1 MTYYG
6 RSANEHVDLHLAL
19 RVEGIPYAFVTR
31 TIPGSPSALSG
42 YTQVVCMTG
51 VTEGEAVLDLV
62 ERREMAAT
70 LDVDMLDTDA
80 DLFRT
85 LFASAARPV
94 TWIQTAFTS
103 SDTDL
108 EVQDAAAV
116 SSGDV
121 VYIGDETVVVGTV
134 SGANDWLGCTRGAYG
149 STARALF
156 GDTST
161 GDNAYTTPPHW
172 RGRRARLY
180 GYALDGA
187 GTYTETLLGVYL
199 VDESPRHTGGKAW
212 ALRLAGIVQEYWE
225 RVCGLGVEAVTI
237 TDVADFSTAG
247 DWTIELAVTDDKK
260 LRTSATI
267 DTYALVNSD
276 VGVGIHKIEAVDGTA
291 GTVTLAYDPS
301 FQTARGVRVADFAG
315 TVRQVAVVQLPG
327 AAGILSVLLSD
338 EGQALSGGDY
348 LPGRPPSESADL
360 GWRLGAAFA
369 SSEVDSTAFDAI
381 TAVPPMTM
389 IIDGER
395 KVTDILREWCFLT
408 GTAVVTTV
416 DGKIKPV
423 PIGSVRGSS
432 ATAIGAADIVPEGP
446 IEVIHDEGTVFPILK
461 AQAGY
466 SPITGEFHDEVN
478 LIDADLAKRYRR
490 APQVFDIELR
500 SIDVWEP
507 PNSGPARPSSG
518 WRHPTRQ
525 RASAIV
531 TMLADLMRGAGG
543 ARRLVRLSLSH
554 EHLSLRLGDVVV
566 LGTDLPEAFDELP
579 DMRGST
585 LRGATCRVVAR
596 RPRYDQARVDVQLE
610 VMDRLLHVCP
620 AAVISSVASATLTLS
635 TTTPEVPQS
644 GFPAN
649 GFYIGAAVRVV
660 DRSSLSGTP
669 VVDSRTIANIPATNQ
684 VTLSSAP
691 SFAVQSGVDYVVLDP
706 ENSAD
711 GTNGDGYQLIEF
723 AKLADVDGTAGVNAD
738 TDNEPR
744 WR

>member
-1 MTYYG
+1 VTYYG

-225 RVCGLGVEAVTI
+225 RVCGLGVEAATFTGI
-237 TDVADFSTAG
+237 GTWDFTGASPV
-247 DWTIELAVTDDKK
+247 IEHPVTDARKFR
-260 LRTSATI
+260 LSATVDSYVI
-267 DTYALVNSD
+267 AQTEFGS
-276 VGVGIHKIEAVDGTA
+276 GIHKLTAVDLA
-291 GTVTLAYDPS
+291 GNITLAYESS
-301 FQTARGVRVADFAG
+301 FQTTRAMQATASVGD
-315 TVRQVAVVQLPG
+315 VRQIAVVQLPG

-360 GWRLGAAFA
+360 GWRLGAALA

-711 GTNGDGYQLIEF
+711 GTNGDGYQLIEL
-723 AKLADVDGTAGVNAD
+723 AKLADVDGTAGVNAS